1 MPVLTENLKKYLLAT
16 KLITEERLQE
26 AEKIARQE
34 KKTLK
39 ETLIEKGYLND
50 EQLGKAIA
58 DIIRIPFIKLSDVII
73 PEEAIK
79 EIPFTMAVNQKI
91 IVFDIDKEKNIS
103 KVAMVDP
110 ENEETIEFI
119 KKKLLTEVI
128 PYYTTER
135 ELKTALQLYNRDIN
149 ERFNRLLQGA
159 LKQST
164 KIETLE
170 DASKIVD
177 TMINFAYQNKASDIH
192 LEPFPKLLLVRYRID
207 GVLHDIV
214 NLPKEIEELIITR
227 IKVLSNMRTDEHRA
241 AQDGRF
247 KSDIEGEEITLR
259 VSVMPVYSGEKIVM
273 RLLTAQRQKLDLPTL
288 GFSEKKIE
296 LIQDNIHK
304 NHGMVLVTGPTG
316 CGKTTTLYTIL
327 KILNT
332 REVNIST
339 IEDPI
344 EYRLE
349 GINQIQ
355 VNPKANLTFANG
367 LRALLRQDPD
377 ILMVGEIRDEETAS
391 ISINAALT
399 GHIVLATLHTNSAAA
414 TLPRLLEM
422 GVETF
427 LVASTVN
434 IAMAQRL
441 VRKICE
447 KCKMKY
453 TLNPSKL
460 KEVSKETHVNIKFME
475 NLEKSLKEKHK
486 NQEITLYKGKGCKLC
501 NNTGF
506 QGRTSIAEV
515 LEVDSEIRKAILK
528 NESPTEI
535 EEKAIKNGMT
545 TMFTDG
551 LDKVLT
557 GITTIEEILRAVR
570 E

>member
-1 MPVLTENLKKYLLAT
+1 MPTTAENLKKYLLAA
-16 KLITEERLQE
+16 KLITEEKLTE
-26 AEKIARQE
+26 AERIAKQE
-34 KKTLK
+34 KKTLE
-39 ETLIEKGYLND
+39 ETLIEKGVLSD
-50 EQLGKAIA
+50 EQIGKAIA
-58 DIIRIPFIKLSDVII
+58 DIIRIPFIKLSDIII

-79 EIPFTMAVNQKI
+79 EIPYTMAANQKI
-91 IVFDIDKEKNIS
+91 VVFDIDKEKNIS
-103 KVAMVDP
+103 KVAMTDP
-110 ENEETIEFI
+110 ENHETIQFI
-119 KKKLLTEVI
+119 KKKLLTEII

-149 ERFNRLLQGA
+149 ERFNKLLQGA
-159 LKQST
+159 LKQTT

-177 TMINFAYQNKASDIH
+177 TMVNFAYQNKASDIH
-192 LEPFPKLLLVRYRID
+192 IEPFPQSLLVRYRID

-214 NLPKEIEELIITR
+214 NLPKEITELITTR
-227 IKVLSNMRTDEHRA
+227 IKVLSSMRTDEHRS

-247 KSDIEGEEITLR
+247 KYDVEGEEITLR
-259 VSVMPVYSGEKIVM
+259 VSVIPIYNGEKVVM
-273 RLLTAQRQKLDLPTL
+273 RLLAAQRQKLDLPSL
-288 GFSEKKIE
+288 GFSEKNIA

-304 NHGMVLVTGPTG
+304 SHGMVLVTGPTG
-316 CGKTTTLYTIL
+316 CGKTTTLYTVL
-327 KILNT
+327 KMLNI

-355 VNPKANLTFANG
+355 VNPQANLTFANG
-367 LRALLRQDPD
+367 LRSLLRQDPD
-377 ILMVGEIRDEETAS
+377 ILMVGEIRDEETAG

-447 KCKMKY
+447 KCKTKH
-453 TLNPSKL
+453 TLDPKKL
-460 KEVSKETHVNIKFME
+460 KEVSKETHVNIKFIE
-475 NLEKSLKEKHK
+475 NLEQSLKEKYK
-486 NQEITLYKGKGCKLC
+486 NEEIVMYKGKGCKLC

-506 QGRTSIAEV
+506 QGRTCIAEV
-515 LEVDSEIRKAILK
+515 LEVNEEIRKAILK
-528 NESPTEI
+528 NESPKEI
-535 EEKAIKNGMT
+535 ENKAIKNGMA
-545 TMFTDG
+545 TMFADG
-551 LDKVLT
+551 LDKALA
-557 GITTIEEILRAVR
+557 GITTLEEILRAVR